1 MPAYTPDKFKM
12 KLELVPK
19 HKNNGISP
27 TLPYHFLPITSDFMM
42 LGNKQLFVSQPKG
55 ASFKERVENNIT
67 KENITD
73 SLLYPSFAGFTPTDA
88 EESELFMTQDET
100 DEAALYYLATK
111 EYFCNDGRVN
121 DITKEPA
128 MKYISE
134 YNYLVNVKFPLEP
147 MTHTSVETFDKLHS
161 AIEDLK
167 ALEQAKKTTM
177 LIEVKT
183 PLLDMLQAKQ
193 ETSDYIQFS
202 KKPFLQKDPNG
213 AIEIA
218 EFSKDN
224 SLTQDKKIK
233 DSYLDTMTTIPINA
247 SGTRDLDYTKF
258 AFANTLQEHFSEL
271 NMEDSAKVQ
280 SITLAKTKDV
290 YLTLSPDEKFLAFM
304 THIDRLN
311 GNMYTIEKFEETIQN
326 VRLVMTAYDASYNPL
341 DTYTLDHMSWGS
353 LDSVSSGPGGE
364 GVNLV
369 LESKGAFISNVLQL
383 QKDFKV
389 QGNYDSIKDNI
400 SYYHVV
406 VTVECMK
413 KDETYLQELKLN
425 STYFSEISEDLS
437 GLNYDSGKQ
446 VVSFSCTTDGKLI
459 YGNVGKSFVFSS
471 HKEVE
476 NNTGPEIEYYVFTFT
491 IDKFSTIVWQSA
503 LLRDLDGVP
512 FFYTNKNKYVTP
524 IIDILRFHYYNKG
537 KQKVFYDFQKPVPV
551 YKSLN
556 QAQTVKPLADFFAVS
571 QTRTFENGSLST
583 YGMFTFYVKKSYYDA
598 QIGVNEYN
606 ANDDYTILNHV
617 KLSFKISYDEPS
629 MGIKDY
635 LMDPTK
641 DIEERNTQSIRDN
654 VTATITTYEQIR
666 AGEITAYLPIECKST
681 AKSFTLYVP
690 YKIVASATNTKA
702 KANEVRIN
710 AVEYTPNLSYAYAD
724 VSSYEARK
732 EASDVLNALSSYIW
746 SGNPYSSETFLK
758 TKENEFPFVIRQGM
772 KKFNS
777 YKDYLNA

>member
-1 MPAYTPDKFKM
+1 MQAYTQDKFKM

-19 HKNNGISP
+19 HKNNGVSP
-27 TLPYHFLPITSDFMM
+27 TLPYHFLPITSDFMV

-55 ASFKERVENNIT
+55 ASFKERVENNTT
-67 KENITD
+67 KENVTD

-88 EESELFMTQDET
+88 EESELFMTQDEA

-111 EYFCNDGRVN
+111 EYFCNDKRAN

-128 MKYISE
+128 MKYTSE

-167 ALEQAKKTTM
+167 TLKKTNETTM

-183 PLLDMLQAKQ
+183 SLLDMLQAKQ
-193 ETSDYIQFS
+193 ETAEYIQFS

-213 AIEIA
+213 VVETA
-218 EFSKDN
+218 EFSEDS
-224 SLTQDKKIK
+224 SLTQSKKIK
-233 DSYLDTMTTIPINA
+233 DSYLDTMTTIPLNTV
-247 SGTRDLDYTKF
+247 GTKDLDYTKF
-258 AFANTLQEHFSEL
+258 AFANTLQEHFNEL
-271 NMEDSAKVQ
+271 NMEDNAKVQ
-280 SITLAKTKDV
+280 TITLTKAKDV
-290 YLTLSPDEKFLAFM
+290 YLVLAPDEKFLAFM

-311 GNMYTIEKFEETIQN
+311 GSRYAIEKFEETIQN
-326 VRLVMTAYDASYNPL
+326 VRLAMTAYDASYNPL
-341 DTYTLDHMSWGS
+341 DTYILDYVSWGS
-353 LDSVSSGPGGE
+353 LDSASSGPGRE

-369 LESKGAFISNVLQL
+369 LEGQGAFISNVVQL
-383 QKDFKV
+383 QKDFKT

-425 STYFSEISEDLS
+425 STYFSEITEDLS
-437 GLNYDSGKQ
+437 GLNYGSGKQ
-446 VVSFSCTTDGKLI
+446 ITSFSCKTDGKLI
-459 YGNVGKSFVFSS
+459 YGSVGKSFVFSS
-471 HKEVE
+471 HKEIE
-476 NNTGPEIEYYVFTFT
+476 NNTGPEIEYYVFTFD
-491 IDKFSTIVWQSA
+491 ISKFSAIVWQSA

-537 KQKVFYDFQKPVPV
+537 KQKVFYDFQKPIPV

-571 QTRTFENGSLST
+571 QTRTFENGELST
-583 YGMFTFYVKKSYYDA
+583 YGMFKFYVKKSYYDA

-606 ANDDYTILNHV
+606 ANDDYTILNNV

-635 LMDPTK
+635 LMDPTQYSN
-641 DIEERNTQSIRDN
+641 DRSTQSIRDN
-654 VTATITTYEQIR
+654 TTATITTYEQVK
-666 AGEITAYLPIECKST
+666 ADGITAYLPIECKST
-681 AKSFTLYVP
+681 AKSFTLYIP
-690 YKIVASATNTKA
+690 YKIVVSATNTKT

-710 AVEYTPNLSYAYAD
+710 QVEYTPNLSYAYAD

-732 EASDVLNALSSYIW
+732 EASDVLGVLSSYIW
-746 SGNPYSSETFLK
+746 SGNPYGSETFLK